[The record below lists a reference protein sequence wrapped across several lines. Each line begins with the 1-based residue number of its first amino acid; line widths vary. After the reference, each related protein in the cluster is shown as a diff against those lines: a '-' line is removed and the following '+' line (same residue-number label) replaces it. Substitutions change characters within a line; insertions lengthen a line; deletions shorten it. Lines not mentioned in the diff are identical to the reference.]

1 MCKVHLFCINIKQL
15 TQNCFVYISFTE
27 ENVENI
33 GKIEQVIMHLNSL
46 FDMYVEDDSFQHHLL
61 TQQQIDLKV
70 RRFDKLHAQ
79 AGGNKIFKLT
89 NWLSNIEEYKT
100 VISFGGA
107 FSNHLLALSAVAKM
121 LGIKSVGIIRGEK
134 PVLFN
139 HYLNAFVE
147 NGMELIFVSRTNYKG
162 KTEIDFINDLKLRFP
177 DSLIIPEGGAGERG
191 IAGAQDMVNEIEP
204 YDFIVLPCATGT
216 TLAGVA
222 AKNKNCEI
230 LGFQVLKGENI
241 IQNELTNSA
250 NLVLSAFQKV
260 SIITHYHFGGYA
272 KVNGEL
278 LDFQQEI
285 FESTQI
291 PFDKVYGI
299 KAIYGL
305 FEEINK
311 GKFKKNSRMLYLHT
325 GGTFDFINQ

>member
-1 MCKVHLFCINIKQL
+1 
-15 TQNCFVYISFTE
+15 
-27 ENVENI
+27 
-33 GKIEQVIMHLNSL
+33 MHLNSL
-46 FDMYVEDDSFQHHLL
+46 FDMNVEDESFQHPLL

-70 RRFDKLHAQ
+70 RRFDTIHVQ
-79 AGGNKIFKLT
+79 AGGNKIFKLH
-89 NWLSNIEEYKT
+89 NWLSNIEESRT

-107 FSNHLLALSAVAKM
+107 FSNHLLALSSVAKM

-134 PVLFN
+134 PILFN

-162 KTEIDFINDLKLRFP
+162 KTDIDFLNELKLRFSE
-177 DSLIIPEGGAGERG
+177 SLVIPEGGAGENG
-191 IAGAQDMVNEIEP
+191 ISGAMKMVNEFEP
-204 YDFIVLPCATGT
+204 FDFIVLPCATGT
-216 TLAGVA
+216 TLAGIA

-250 NLVLSAFQKV
+250 NLDFSAFQNV
-260 SIITHYHFGGYA
+260 SINAHYHFGGYA
-272 KVNGEL
+272 KVNKEL

-305 FEEINK
+305 LEEIKK
-311 GKFKKNSRMLYLHT
+311 GRFKMNSRILYLHT
-325 GGTFDFINQ
+325 GGTFDFVNQLPFC

>member
-1 MCKVHLFCINIKQL
+1 MYL
-15 TQNCFVYISFTE
+15 T
-27 ENVENI
+27 
-33 GKIEQVIMHLNSL
+33 SL
-46 FDMYVEDDSFQHHLL
+46 FELNIEDESFQHPIL
-61 TQQQIDLKV
+61 TQQQIELKV
-70 RRFDKLHAQ
+70 RRFDTIHVQ
-79 AGGNKIFKLT
+79 AGGNKIFKLQ
-89 NWLSNIEEYKT
+89 NWLNNIEEFKT

-107 FSNHLLALSAVAKM
+107 FSNHLLALSTVAKM

-134 PVLFN
+134 PVHLN

-147 NGMELIFVSRTNYKG
+147 NGMELIFVSRTNYKD
-162 KTEIDFINDLKLRFP
+162 KTDIEFVNDLKLRFP
-177 DSLIIPEGGAGERG
+177 DSLIIPEGGAGENG
-191 IAGAQDMVNEIEP
+191 ITGAMEMVNEIEP
-204 YDFIVLPCATGT
+204 YDFVVLPCATGT

-222 AKNKNCEI
+222 AKNKNCKI

-241 IQNELTNSA
+241 IQNELSGSA
-250 NLVLSAFQKV
+250 NLVLNEFQNV
-260 SIITHYHFGGYA
+260 SVNAHYHFGGYA
-272 KVNGEL
+272 KVNKEL

-305 FEEINK
+305 FKEINK
-311 GKFKKNSRMLYLHT
+311 GKFKKNSRILYLHT